1 PISAQYSLTLNNNGG
16 FNDSTKLSGN
26 DAPPSEFTKMSSHRE
41 CMLAILR
48 LLADFGKEL
57 KLGDAAL
64 RIEVNPNAVNLSSS
78 PAAHFYGCLQQH
90 ITKLQAVSEILKPV
104 VDAEAVTPVTDNT
117 LDEAV
122 TSSSVKEHTVEH
134 HHHSSEAAESKT
146 TADDVRIQI
155 RAGKSEIERR
165 ISAFMERKQMEI
177 NENNVREF
185 CNVID
190 CNQEDSCARTDAVF
204 TPYPGFKSHVKVT
217 RVVNTY
223 GPQTRGGGVQ
233 GETGEQQRGTT
244 ARECGN
250 VAIEE
255 RLQNIETHLK
265 LSSVGPVPFSVYQR
279 LKKLED
285 RILELEGLSP
295 EYFQSTS
302 HLHKR
307 PKTSPA
313 QACSL
318 TELDEKISAV
328 KAALLK
334 RVTEFGPGYGTDCPL

>member
-1 PISAQYSLTLNNNGG
+1 MAETMKQRENSGVLK
-16 FNDSTKLSGN
+16 DSG
-26 DAPPSEFTKMSSHRE
+26 DMSSYGD
-41 CMLAILR
+41 CVCAMLK
-48 LLADFGKEL
+48 LLAQFGEEL
-57 KLGDAAL
+57 KLNNAVL
-64 RIEVNPNAVNLSSS
+64 RIDVNTDALDLSTTPLAQVYSS
-78 PAAHFYGCLQQH
+78 LQQH
-90 ITKLQAVSEILKPV
+90 ITKLQAVSDRLKPL
-104 VDAEAVTPVTDNT
+104 VDADGDTSTKPDNT
-117 LDEAV
+117 SDAAV
-122 TSSSVKEHTVEH
+122 TSSLFTPPTTELPDYCPLRT
-134 HHHSSEAAESKT
+134 EASESKT
-146 TADDVRIQI
+146 PADDVMVQI

-190 CNQEDSCARTDAVF
+190 CNQENSCARTDAVF

-223 GPQTRGGGVQ
+223 GPQIRVGGGH
-233 GETGEQQRGTT
+233 GAAGEQQRGLQT
-244 ARECGN
+244 RDCGN
-250 VAIEE
+250 AAIEE
-255 RLQNIETHLK
+255 RLQNIETHLR
-265 LSSVGPVPFSVYQR
+265 LPEAGPIPLNVYQR

-295 EYFQSTS
+295 EYFQSSS

-307 PKTSPA
+307 PKTSPV
-313 QACSL
+313 QACNL

-334 RVTEFGPGYGTDCPL
+334 RVNEFGSGYGSECPL

>member
-1 PISAQYSLTLNNNGG
+1 MAETS
-16 FNDSTKLSGN
+16 KLSESE
-26 DAPPSEFTKMSSHRE
+26 APPSEPTKMSSYRH
-41 CMLAILR
+41 CMDVILK
-48 LLADFGKEL
+48 LLSDFGKEL
-57 KLGDAAL
+57 KLEEAAL
-64 RIEVNPNAVNLSSS
+64 KIEVNPSAVELSSS
-78 PAAHFYGCLQQH
+78 SETRIYSCLQAH
-90 ITKLQAVSEILKPV
+90 ITKLQAVSKSLRSLV
-104 VDAEAVTPVTDNT
+104 EADGVTSVKENT
-117 LDEAV
+117 LDKGV
-122 TSSSVKEHTVEH
+122 SSSSVKVQTAVLSEHQDHNSEH
-134 HHHSSEAAESKT
+134 QDHNSEAAESKT
-146 TADDVRIQI
+146 SDDDIMVQI

-190 CNQEDSCARTDAVF
+190 CNQENSCARTDAVF

-223 GPQTRGGGVQ
+223 GPQTRSGGCQ
-233 GETGEQQRGTT
+233 GEAGEHQRGTT
-244 ARECGN
+244 VKDCGN
-250 VAIEE
+250 AAIEE

-265 LSSVGPVPFSVYQR
+265 LPSVGPVPLNIYQR

-307 PKTSPA
+307 PKMSRA

-334 RVTEFGPGYGTDCPL
+334 RMTEFGPRCGTDYPL

>member
-1 PISAQYSLTLNNNGG
+1 MAETM
-16 FNDSTKLSGN
+16 KLSGSH
-26 DAPPSEFTKMSSHRE
+26 APRNESREMSSYSD
-41 CMLAILR
+41 CMCVILK

-57 KLGDAAL
+57 KLNDAAL
-64 RIEVNPNAVNLSSS
+64 KIEVNIDAVDLPSS
-78 PAAHFYGCLQQH
+78 PDAHVYNSLQGH
-90 ITKLQAVSEILKPV
+90 ITKLQAVSENLKTL
-104 VDAEAVTPVTDNT
+104 VDGYTTSTKDNTSDDAVASSSLKEQTVTP
-117 LDEAV
+117 
-122 TSSSVKEHTVEH
+122 SQH
-134 HHHSSEAAESKT
+134 HPPSSEAAGSNSVV
-146 TADDVRIQI
+146 DDVMVQI
-155 RAGKSEIERR
+155 RARKSEIERR

-190 CNQEDSCARTDAVF
+190 CNQENSCARTDAVF

-223 GPQTRGGGVQ
+223 GPQTRGGGGQ
-233 GETGEQQRGTT
+233 GETGEQQRGPM
-244 ARECGN
+244 ARDCGN
-250 VAIEE
+250 AAIEE
-255 RLQNIETHLK
+255 RLHNIETHLK
-265 LSSVGPVPFSVYQR
+265 LPTAGPVPLSVYQR

-295 EYFQSTS
+295 EYFLSTS

-318 TELDEKISAV
+318 TELDEKISVV

-334 RVTEFGPGYGTDCPL
+334 RVNEFGPGYG

>member
-1 PISAQYSLTLNNNGG
+1 M
-16 FNDSTKLSGN
+16 SGTMKPRGN
-26 DAPPSEFTKMSSHRE
+26 HTPPNESSEMSSNTDCVRV
-41 CMLAILR
+41 LLK

-57 KLGDAAL
+57 KLGDSAL
-64 RIEVNPNAVNLSSS
+64 RIEVNTDAVKPPSS
-78 PAAHFYGCLQQH
+78 AANVYSSLQEY
-90 ITKLQAVSEILKPV
+90 ITKLQAVSESLKTL
-104 VDAEAVTPVTDNT
+104 VDADSDRSSARDNT
-117 LDEAV
+117 SDEAV
-122 TSSSVKEHTVEH
+122 TTSSLKEQTTAMSEH
-134 HHHSSEAAESKT
+134 HPPSSEATEST
-146 TADDVRIQI
+146 AAADDVMVQI

-190 CNQEDSCARTDAVF
+190 CNQENSCARTDAVF

-223 GPQTRGGGVQ
+223 GPQTRGGGGP
-233 GETGEQQRGTT
+233 GEAGQQKRGPME
-244 ARECGN
+244 RHCGN
-250 VAIEE
+250 AAIEE
-255 RLQNIETHLK
+255 RLHNIETHLK
-265 LSSVGPVPFSVYQR
+265 LPTAGPVPLSVYQR

-313 QACSL
+313 QVCSL

-334 RVTEFGPGYGTDCPL
+334 RVNEFGPGYGTEFPL

>member
-1 PISAQYSLTLNNNGG
+1 MAETM
-16 FNDSTKLSGN
+16 KLSGN
-26 DAPPSEFTKMSSHRE
+26 HAPPDESSKMSSYRG
-41 CMLAILR
+41 CVDVILK

-64 RIEVNPNAVNLSSS
+64 RIEVNPSAVNLPSS
-78 PAAHFYGCLQQH
+78 PPAHVYSCLQEH
-90 ITKLQAVSEILKPV
+90 ITKLQAVSESLKTLM
-104 VDAEAVTPVTDNT
+104 DADASSTKDNT
-117 LDEAV
+117 SDDSV
-122 TSSSVKEHTVEH
+122 TSSTVKEQTAAPSEH
-134 HHHSSEAAESKT
+134 HPHSSEAAESKT
-146 TADDVRIQI
+146 AADDVMVQI

-190 CNQEDSCARTDAVF
+190 CNQENSCARTDAVF

-223 GPQTRGGGVQ
+223 GPQTRSGGNQ
-233 GETGEQQRGTT
+233 GETGEQQRGPMT
-244 ARECGN
+244 RDCGN
-250 VAIEE
+250 AAIEE
-255 RLQNIETHLK
+255 RLHNIETHLK
-265 LSSVGPVPFSVYQR
+265 LPTAGPVPLSVYQR

-295 EYFQSTS
+295 EYFLSTS

-307 PKTSPA
+307 PKTSLA

-334 RVTEFGPGYGTDCPL
+334 RVTEFGPGY